1 MQDLGN
7 SIDSSKWPA
16 EIPQPKG
23 KQRASDDE
31 YELDGSETALMHE
44 AIEDLELDDRH
55 AEFLTQVNLQEEDEV
70 DRLLGKIAE
79 QCEEFSVDLTGTED
93 MAILF
98 R

>member
-44 AIEDLELDDRH
+44 TIEDLELDD
-55 AEFLTQVNLQEEDEV
+55 
-70 DRLLGKIAE
+70 
-79 QCEEFSVDLTGTED
+79 
-93 MAILF
+93 
-98 R
+98 